1 MKKLGLDLGTN
12 SIGWGIIDTNN
23 TEKPIQ
29 KCGVYIFPEGINK
42 DSYGNDSSKAAER
55 TGYRS
60 ARRLKFR
67 RKLRKYETLK
77 VLIEYEMC
85 PLTIEELEK
94 WRKEKIYPSSQ
105 EFINWY
111 RTDELNNWEPY
122 FLRKKCVEEKA
133 EKYEIGRALYHIAQ
147 RRGFLSNRKESTK
160 GNEDRAVQGGISEIT
175 DQKGDKTLGQ
185 YFYELKQ
192 SGEKVRARYT
202 SRKKHYEEE
211 FNKICTVQNISEE
224 LKEKLYN
231 AIFFQRKL
239 KSQKFLVGKCT
250 FERNK
255 PRCPISHFE
264 FEEFRMLQFINSI
277 KVKRNE
283 DETDDKDFAELLEF
297 EREILIK
304 DLFLKK
310 TKPFTF
316 KDIKS
321 KLCGKKHEDWEFN
334 YIDETNIAG
343 CPVST
348 SLKEIFGENWKDVK
362 IGNYDIFDIWHVLFD
377 FDDGDKLKE
386 FALLKLHLSEDD
398 AKKFCKIKLEQ
409 GYSNLSLKA
418 IRKILPFL
426 REGLLYSYA
435 AFLANV
441 PKMIGE
447 EVFAENKN
455 IIIDTVKNI
464 SSSIDRI
471 NLPLR
476 LANDCLDKI
485 AKDKNFDFR
494 TEDWN
499 KEFIDI
505 CIKESYGQKKW
516 GKDFSQSEQEKIKS
530 EIENNINEALKTIPT
545 GTHLSIN
552 NFKYLM
558 KHIDELIEEY
568 LRENFEIK
576 KNITLYH
583 PSYTDSKYDIKPAE
597 IINGKKY
604 LNTPKTSSIK
614 NPVVMRALHQLRKLI
629 NYLLKT
635 GEIDENT
642 HIHIEL
648 AKEVNDKNWRKAI
661 ADFQKENETKNK
673 EYKEKIEE
681 MAKEAGFSIVVTEN
695 DIKKYRLWEEQ
706 KEECPYTGKKISFT
720 ALFGNNPQFDFEHT
734 IPRSLSYDDSLE
746 NLTLCDVDFNRNVKK
761 QQNPSQLS
769 NYEEIAQRF
778 ERYYEDKIDDC
789 LARIEKSRT
798 HGRYI
803 DPSIKD
809 AMIVKRHKAELELR
823 YYIGKLKRFN
833 SKDIT
838 KGFKHSQ
845 LNDTRTITKFAKD
858 YLKTVFDYVMPIN
871 GTITDTFKHQWGLLE
886 KDEKKDRS
894 TNLHHAI
901 DALVVASVDKWK
913 YDLLCKC
920 IHESSDGRTINLPKP
935 WENFRD
941 DVLSATELIIPK
953 IISSDNA
960 LKQTKKIIR
969 DRYGKP
975 KLNKNGQIQYVQG
988 DTARGSLHKDT
999 FYGCIMTPPEKDK
1012 PSEKIYVQTIS
1023 CSALD
1028 KSKAEKIIDKG
1039 IKRAFFDNLDKK
1051 IQTLPDIQRDGIKL
1065 PYQIN
1070 NRDVYAKKIR
1080 IAAHTNNPISLKF
1093 HRDISD
1099 KDYKQN
1105 YYVTNEE
1112 NYILAVYRGVN
1123 SKGKQESSFKVL
1135 NLLDATKSKQNKEI
1149 LYPKYDESKGI
1160 KLNLY
1165 KTFKIGQIVIL
1176 KETEDEDV
1184 FELPLEKLRN
1194 RIYSVIGLSS
1204 SGNRFFIKLT
1214 HSIISESW
1222 SYMSH
1227 NNFDEIQKFRQ
1238 FEPQKIFCLTENTD
1252 FKISPTGEII
1262 KL

>member
-29 KCGVYIFPEGINK
+29 NCGVYIFPEGVKIEK
-42 DSYGNDSSKAAER
+42 GVESSKASER

-77 VLIEYEMC
+77 VLIEYSMC
-85 PLTIEELEK
+85 PLTVEELEK
-94 WRKEKIYPSSQ
+94 WRKEKIYPTSQ
-105 EFINWY
+105 EYINWY

-122 FLRKKCVEEKA
+122 FLRKKCVEEIA

-160 GNEDRAVQGGISEIT
+160 GNENGAVKEGINEIT
-175 DQKGDKTLGQ
+175 DQKGDKSLGQ

-202 SRKKHYEEE
+202 SRKEHYEEE

-277 KVKRNE
+277 RVKRNE
-283 DETDDKDFAELLEF
+283 DETDDQKFTELLDF
-297 EREILIK
+297 EREELK
-304 DLFLKK
+304 ELFFRKSK
-310 TKPFTF
+310 STFTF
-316 KDIKS
+316 KEIKS

-362 IGNYDIFDIWHVLFD
+362 IGNYYINDIWHVLYD
-377 FDDGDKLKE
+377 FDDDDKLKE
-386 FALLKLHLSEDD
+386 FAEEKLHLSEHDV
-398 AKKFCKIKLEQ
+398 KKFCKIILQQ

-418 IRKILPFL
+418 IRKMLPFL

-447 EVFAENKN
+447 KVFAENKN
-455 IIIDTVKNI
+455 TIIDTVKNI

-494 TEDWN
+494 AEDWD
-499 KEFIDI
+499 KDFIDI

-516 GKDFSQSEQEKIKS
+516 GKDFSQPEQEKIKS
-530 EIENNINEALKTIPT
+530 EIENNVNEALKTIPT

-552 NFKYLM
+552 NFKYPM

-648 AKEVNDKNWRKAI
+648 AKDVNDKNWRKAI
-661 ADFQKENETKNK
+661 ADFQKDNEAKNK
-673 EYKEKIEE
+673 EYRERIEDE
-681 MAKEAGFSIVVTEN
+681 AKANGISLIVTDEL
-695 DIKKYRLWEEQ
+695 IKKYRLWVEQ
-706 KEECPYTGKKISFT
+706 DKQCPYTGKKINFT

-761 QQNPSQLS
+761 QQIPHQLA
-769 NYEEIAQRF
+769 NYKEIAQRF
-778 ERYYEDKIDDC
+778 EKYYEEKIDDC
-789 LARIEKSRT
+789 LTRIEKSRT

-833 SKDIT
+833 SEDVT

-886 KDEKKDRS
+886 KDEKKDRR
-894 TNLHHAI
+894 TNLHHAV

-920 IHESSDGRTINLPKP
+920 IHESSDGRTLNLPKP

-953 IISSDNA
+953 IVSSDNA
-960 LKQTKKIIR
+960 LKQTKKIVR

-975 KLNKNGQIQYVQG
+975 KLNKDGQIQYVQG
-988 DTARGSLHKDT
+988 DSARGSLHKDT

-1080 IAAHTNNPISLKF
+1080 IEAHISNPIELKKQ
-1093 HRDISD
+1093 
-1099 KDYKQN
+1099 KDVSKKEYKQS
-1105 YYVTNEE
+1105 YYVQNEE
-1112 NYILAVYRGVN
+1112 NYFIALYRYTTE
-1123 SKGKQESSFKVL
+1123 KGKIISDYIVSNLLNSVKNKQTGDVLYPLKIEKNGFVLSLYKVL
-1135 NLLDATKSKQNKEI
+1135 
-1149 LYPKYDESKGI
+1149 
-1160 KLNLY
+1160 
-1165 KTFKIGQIVIL
+1165 KIGQIVIFQ
-1176 KETEDEDV
+1176 EDENEDV
-1184 FELPLEKLRN
+1184 LSFPKDKLFS
-1194 RIYSVIGLSS
+1194 RIYRVAGIASKPDGRVNFVHAII
-1204 SGNRFFIKLT
+1204 SGAFIK
-1214 HSIISESW
+1214 SKE
-1222 SYMSH
+1222 
-1227 NNFDEIQKFRQ
+1227 Q
-1238 FEPQKIFCLTENTD
+1238 FPNGIEKYKRVSNSNLFILVEGKD

>member
-29 KCGVYIFPEGINK
+29 NCGVYIFPEGVKIDK
-42 DSYGNDSSKAAER
+42 GVESSKASER

-77 VLIEYEMC
+77 VLIEYSMC
-85 PLTIEELEK
+85 PLTVEELEK
-94 WRKEKIYPSSQ
+94 WRKEKIYPTSQ
-105 EFINWY
+105 EYINWY

-122 FLRKKCVEEKA
+122 FLRKKCVEEIA

-160 GNEDRAVQGGISEIT
+160 GNENGAVKEGINEIT

-202 SRKKHYEEE
+202 SRKEHYEEE

-277 KVKRNE
+277 RVKRNE
-283 DETDDKDFAELLEF
+283 DETDDQKFTELLDF
-297 EREILIK
+297 EREELK
-304 DLFLKK
+304 ELFFRKSK
-310 TKPFTF
+310 STFTF
-316 KDIKS
+316 KEIKS

-343 CPVST
+343 CLVST

-362 IGNYDIFDIWHVLFD
+362 IGNYDIFDIWHVLYD
-377 FDDGDKLKE
+377 FDDDDKLKE
-386 FALLKLHLSEDD
+386 FAEEKLHLSEDD
-398 AKKFCKIKLEQ
+398 VKKFCKIALQQ

-447 EVFAENKN
+447 EIYAENKN
-455 IIIDTVKNI
+455 TIIDTVKNI

-494 TEDWN
+494 AEDWD
-499 KEFIDI
+499 KDFIDI

-530 EIENNINEALKTIPT
+530 EIENNVNEALKTIPT

-552 NFKYLM
+552 NFKYPM

-648 AKEVNDKNWRKAI
+648 AKDVNDKNWRKAI
-661 ADFQKENETKNK
+661 ADFQKDNEAKNK
-673 EYKEKIEE
+673 EYRERIEDE
-681 MAKEAGFSIVVTEN
+681 AKANGISLIVTDEL
-695 DIKKYRLWEEQ
+695 IKKYRLWVEQ
-706 KEECPYTGKKISFT
+706 DKQCPYTDKKINFP

-746 NLTLCDVDFNRNVKK
+746 NLTLCDVDFNRNTKK
-761 QQNPSQLS
+761 QQIPSQLA
-769 NYEEIAQRF
+769 NYKEIARRF
-778 ERYYEDKIDDC
+778 EKYYEDDINDC
-789 LARIEKSRT
+789 LERIEKSRT

-803 DPSIKD
+803 DPAIKD

-833 SKDIT
+833 SEDVT

-871 GTITDTFKHQWGLLE
+871 GTITDTFKHQWELLE

-894 TNLHHAI
+894 TNLHHAV

-920 IHESSDGRTINLPKP
+920 IHESSDGKTLILPKP
-935 WENFRD
+935 WENFKD

-953 IISSDNA
+953 IVSSDNA
-960 LKQTKKIIR
+960 LKQTKKIVR

-975 KLNKNGQIQYVQG
+975 KLNKDGQIQYVQG
-988 DTARGSLHKDT
+988 DSARGSLHKDT
-999 FYGCIMTPPEKDK
+999 FYGCIMIPPEKDK

-1080 IAAHTNNPISLKF
+1080 IEAHISNPIELKKQ
-1093 HRDISD
+1093 
-1099 KDYKQN
+1099 KDVSKKEYKQS
-1105 YYVTNEE
+1105 YYVQNEE
-1112 NYILAVYRGVN
+1112 NYFIALYRYTTE
-1123 SKGKQESSFKVL
+1123 KGKIISDYIVSNLLNSVKNKQTGDVLYPLKIEKNGFVLSLYKVL
-1135 NLLDATKSKQNKEI
+1135 
-1149 LYPKYDESKGI
+1149 
-1160 KLNLY
+1160 
-1165 KTFKIGQIVIL
+1165 KIGQIVIFQ
-1176 KETEDEDV
+1176 EDENEDV
-1184 FELPLEKLRN
+1184 LSFPKDKLFS
-1194 RIYSVIGLSS
+1194 RIYRVAGIASKPDGRVNFVHAII
-1204 SGNRFFIKLT
+1204 SGAFIK
-1214 HSIISESW
+1214 SKE
-1222 SYMSH
+1222 
-1227 NNFDEIQKFRQ
+1227 Q
-1238 FEPQKIFCLTENTD
+1238 FSNGIEKYKRVSNSNLFILVEGKD

>member
-23 TEKPIQ
+23 TEKSIQ
-29 KCGVYIFPEGINK
+29 NCGVYIFPEGVKIEK
-42 DSYGNDSSKAAER
+42 GVESSKAAER
-55 TGYRS
+55 TAYRS

-77 VLIEYEMC
+77 VLIEYDMC
-85 PLTIEELEK
+85 PLTIEELKK
-94 WRKEKIYPSSQ
+94 WRIEKIYPTSQ

-111 RTDELNNWEPY
+111 RTDENNNWEPY

-133 EKYEIGRALYHIAQ
+133 EKFEIGRALYHIAQ

-160 GNEDRAVQGGISEIT
+160 GNENGAVKEGINEIT
-175 DQKGDKTLGQ
+175 DKKGDKTLGQ

-202 SRKKHYEEE
+202 SRKEHYEEE

-224 LKEKLYN
+224 LKERLYN

-239 KSQKFLVGKCT
+239 KSQKFLVGKCI

-277 KVKRNE
+277 RVKRNE
-283 DETDDKDFAELLEF
+283 DETDDQKFTELLDF
-297 EREILIK
+297 EREELK
-304 DLFLKK
+304 ELFFRKSK
-310 TKPFTF
+310 STFTF

-348 SLKEIFGENWKDVK
+348 SLKEIFGEKWKAVK
-362 IGNYDIFDIWHVLFD
+362 IGNYDINDIWHVLYD
-377 FDDGDKLKE
+377 FDDDDKLKE
-386 FALLKLHLSEDD
+386 FAKDKLNLSEDD
-398 AKKFCKIKLEQ
+398 VKKFCKITLQQ

-455 IIIDTVKNI
+455 TIIDTVKNI
-464 SSSIDRI
+464 SPSIDRI

-499 KEFIDI
+499 KDFIDI

-516 GKDFSQSEQEKIKS
+516 EKDFSLEERGFIKS
-530 EIENNINEALKTIPT
+530 EIENKVNESLKTIPT
-545 GTHLSIN
+545 GNHLSIN
-552 NFKYLM
+552 NFKYPM

-576 KNITLYH
+576 KNISLYH

-661 ADFQKENETKNK
+661 ADFQKDNEANNK
-673 EYKEKIEE
+673 KYKEIIEE

-695 DIKKYRLWEEQ
+695 DIKKYRLWKEQ
-706 KEECPYTGKKISFT
+706 KEECPYTGKKINFT
-720 ALFGNNPQFDFEHT
+720 ALFGSTPQFDFEHT

-746 NLTLCDVDFNRNVKK
+746 NLTLCDVDFNRNIKK
-761 QQNPSQLS
+761 QQIPSQLS
-769 NYEEIAQRF
+769 NYNEISQRF
-778 ERYYEDKIDDC
+778 ERYYVDKINDC
-789 LARIEKSRT
+789 LTRIEKTRT
-798 HGRYI
+798 HGNYI

-823 YYIGKLKRFN
+823 YYKEKLKRFN

-871 GTITDTFKHQWGLLE
+871 GTITDIFKHQWGLLE

-894 TNLHHAI
+894 TNLHHAV
-901 DALVVASVDKWK
+901 DALVIASVDKWK

-920 IHESSDGRTINLPKP
+920 IHESSDGKTIYLPKP
-935 WENFRD
+935 WENFRE
-941 DVLSATELIIPK
+941 DVISVTELIIPK
-953 IISSDNA
+953 IVSSDNA
-960 LKQTKKIIR
+960 LKQTKKVIK

-975 KLNKNGQIQYVQG
+975 KLNNNGQKKYLQG
-988 DTARGSLHKDT
+988 ATARGSLHKDT

-1023 CSALD
+1023 CATLD
-1028 KSKAEKIIDKG
+1028 KTKAEKIIDKG

-1051 IQTLPDIQRDGIKL
+1051 IQTLPEIQSKGIKL
-1065 PYQIN
+1065 PYKIN
-1070 NRDVYAKKIR
+1070 NKDVYAKKIR
-1080 IAAHTNNPISLKF
+1080 ITARISNPIELKT
-1093 HRDISD
+1093 HKDISS
-1099 KDYKQN
+1099 KDYKQK
-1105 YYVTNEE
+1105 YYVDNDE
-1112 NYILAVYRGVN
+1112 NYLVALYRGKDNKNKILTEKIV
-1123 SKGKQESSFKVL
+1123 V
-1135 NLLDATKSKQNKEI
+1135 NLLSVVKNQKENKKMFDSEI
-1149 LYPKYDESKGI
+1149 KKKDTILI
-1160 KLNLY
+1160 LHRVL
-1165 KTFKIGQIVIL
+1165 KIGTIVIF
-1176 KETEDEDV
+1176 KQDEDEDV
-1184 FELPLEKLRN
+1184 FSLSKAELFS
-1194 RIYSVIGLSS
+1194 RIYKVFGIE
-1204 SGNRFFIKLT
+1204 GNGTVKFS
-1214 HSIISESW
+1214 HVIISEAR
-1222 SYMSH
+1222 
-1227 NNFDEIQKFRQ
+1227 NNDNKNDVFRNSI
-1238 FEPQKIFCLTENTD
+1238 PKYKRISVTNVPILVENTD

>member
-29 KCGVYIFPEGINK
+29 NCGVYIFPEGVKIEK
-42 DSYGNDSSKAAER
+42 GVESSKASER

-77 VLIEYEMC
+77 VLIEYSMC
-85 PLTIEELEK
+85 PLTVEELEK
-94 WRKEKIYPSSQ
+94 WRKEKIYPTSQ

-122 FLRKKCVEEKA
+122 FLRKKCVEEIA

-160 GNEDRAVQGGISEIT
+160 GNENGAVKEGINEIT

-192 SGEKVRARYT
+192 SGEKVRAKYT
-202 SRKKHYEEE
+202 SRKEHYEEE

-277 KVKRNE
+277 RVKRNE
-283 DETDDKDFAELLEF
+283 DETDDQKFTELLDF
-297 EREILIK
+297 EREEVK
-304 DLFLKK
+304 ELFFRKS
-310 TKPFTF
+310 KPTFTF

-362 IGNYDIFDIWHVLFD
+362 IGNYDINDIWHVLYD
-377 FDDGDKLKE
+377 FDDDDKLKE
-386 FALLKLHLSEDD
+386 FAKEKLHLSEDD
-398 AKKFCKIKLEQ
+398 AKKFCKITLQQ

-455 IIIDTVKNI
+455 TIIVTVKNI
-464 SSSIDRI
+464 SASIDRR

-499 KEFIDI
+499 KEFIDT

-516 GKDFSQSEQEKIKS
+516 EKDFSQSEQEKIKS
-530 EIENNINEALKTIPT
+530 EIENNVNEALKTIPT

-552 NFKYLM
+552 NFKYPM

-661 ADFQKENETKNK
+661 ADFQKDNEAKNK
-673 EYKEKIEE
+673 EYRERIEDE
-681 MAKEAGFSIVVTEN
+681 AKANGISLIVTDEL
-695 DIKKYRLWEEQ
+695 IKKYRLWVEQ
-706 KEECPYTGKKISFT
+706 DKQCPYTGKKINFT
-720 ALFGNNPQFDFEHT
+720 PLFGNNPQFDFEHT

-761 QQNPSQLS
+761 QQIPHQLA
-769 NYEEIAQRF
+769 NYKEIAQRF
-778 ERYYEDKIDDC
+778 ERYYEEKIDDC
-789 LARIEKSRT
+789 LTRIEKSRT

-833 SKDIT
+833 SEDVT

-894 TNLHHAI
+894 INLHHAV

-953 IISSDNA
+953 IVSSDNA

-975 KLNKNGQIQYVQG
+975 KLNKDGQIQYVKG
-988 DTARGSLHKDT
+988 DSARGSLHKDT

-1080 IAAHTNNPISLKF
+1080 IEAHISNPIELKKQ
-1093 HRDISD
+1093 
-1099 KDYKQN
+1099 KDVSKKEYKQS
-1105 YYVTNEE
+1105 YYVQNEE
-1112 NYILAVYRGVN
+1112 NYFIALYRYTTE
-1123 SKGKQESSFKVL
+1123 KGKIISDYIVSNLLNSVKNKQTGDVLYPLKIEKNGFVLSLYKVL
-1135 NLLDATKSKQNKEI
+1135 
-1149 LYPKYDESKGI
+1149 
-1160 KLNLY
+1160 
-1165 KTFKIGQIVIL
+1165 KIGQIVIFQ
-1176 KETEDEDV
+1176 EDENEDV
-1184 FELPLEKLRN
+1184 LSFPKDKLFS
-1194 RIYSVIGLSS
+1194 RIYRVAGIASKPDGRVNFVHAIIPGA
-1204 SGNRFFIKLT
+1204 FIK
-1214 HSIISESW
+1214 SKE
-1222 SYMSH
+1222 
-1227 NNFDEIQKFRQ
+1227 Q
-1238 FEPQKIFCLTENTD
+1238 FPNGIEKYKRVSNSNLFILVEGKD
-1252 FKISPTGEII
+1252 FIISPTGEII

>member
-29 KCGVYIFPEGINK
+29 NCGVYIFPEGVKIEK
-42 DSYGNDSSKAAER
+42 GVESSKASER

-77 VLIEYEMC
+77 VLIEYNMC
-85 PLTIEELEK
+85 PLTVEELEK
-94 WRKEKIYPSSQ
+94 WRKEKIYPTSQ

-122 FLRKKCVEEKA
+122 FLRKKCVEEIA

-160 GNEDRAVQGGISEIT
+160 GNEDGAVQGGISEIT
-175 DQKGDKTLGQ
+175 NQKGDKTLGQ

-202 SRKKHYEEE
+202 SRKEHYEEE

-224 LKEKLYN
+224 LKAKLYN

-255 PRCPISHFE
+255 SRCPISHFE

-277 KVKRNE
+277 RVKRNE

-321 KLCGKKHEDWEFN
+321 KLCSKKHEDWEFN

-362 IGNYDIFDIWHVLFD
+362 IGNYDINDIWHVLYD
-377 FDDGDKLKE
+377 FDDDDKLKE
-386 FALLKLHLSEDD
+386 FAEEKLHLSEDD
-398 AKKFCKIKLEQ
+398 VKKFCKITLQQ

-455 IIIDTVKNI
+455 TIIDSVKNI
-464 SSSIDRI
+464 SSSIGII

-499 KEFIDI
+499 KEFIDT

-516 GKDFSQSEQEKIKS
+516 EKDFSQPEQEKIKS
-530 EIENNINEALKTIPT
+530 EIENNVNEALKTIPT

-552 NFKYLM
+552 NFKYPM

-583 PSYTDSKYDIKPAE
+583 PSYTDSKYDIKPAK

-604 LNTPKTSSIK
+604 LDTPKTSSIK

-661 ADFQKENETKNK
+661 ADFQKDNEAKNK
-673 EYKEKIEE
+673 EYRERIEYE
-681 MAKEAGFSIVVTEN
+681 AKANGISLIVTDEL
-695 DIKKYRLWEEQ
+695 IKKYRLWVEQ
-706 KEECPYTGKKISFT
+706 DKQCPYTGKKINFT

-761 QQNPSQLS
+761 QQIPHQLA
-769 NYEEIAQRF
+769 NYKEIAQRF
-778 ERYYEDKIDDC
+778 ERYYEEKIDDC
-789 LARIEKSRT
+789 LTRIEKSRT

-833 SKDIT
+833 SEDVT
-838 KGFKHSQ
+838 KRFKHSQ

-894 TNLHHAI
+894 TNLHHVV

-935 WENFRD
+935 WENFRN

-953 IISSDNA
+953 IVSSDNA

-975 KLNKNGQIQYVQG
+975 KLNKDGQIQYVQG

-1070 NRDVYAKKIR
+1070 NRDVYAKKVR
-1080 IAAHTNNPISLKF
+1080 IAAHISNPIELKKQ
-1093 HRDISD
+1093 
-1099 KDYKQN
+1099 KDVSKKEYKQS
-1105 YYVTNEE
+1105 YYVQNEE
-1112 NYILAVYRGVN
+1112 NYFIALYRYTTE
-1123 SKGKQESSFKVL
+1123 KGKIISDYIVSNLLNSVKNKQTGDVLYPLKIEKNGFVLSLYKVL
-1135 NLLDATKSKQNKEI
+1135 
-1149 LYPKYDESKGI
+1149 
-1160 KLNLY
+1160 
-1165 KTFKIGQIVIL
+1165 KIGQIVIFQ
-1176 KETEDEDV
+1176 EYENEDV
-1184 FELPLEKLRN
+1184 LSFPKDKLFS
-1194 RIYSVIGLSS
+1194 RIYRVAGIASKPDGRVNFVHVIIPGA
-1204 SGNRFFIKLT
+1204 FIK
-1214 HSIISESW
+1214 SKE
-1222 SYMSH
+1222 
-1227 NNFDEIQKFRQ
+1227 Q
-1238 FEPQKIFCLTENTD
+1238 FPNGIEKYKRVSNSNLFILVEGKD

>member
-29 KCGVYIFPEGINK
+29 NCGVYIFPEGVKIEK
-42 DSYGNDSSKAAER
+42 GVESSKASER

-60 ARRLKFR
+60 ARKLKFR

-77 VLIEYEMC
+77 VLIEYNMC
-85 PLTIEELEK
+85 PLTVEELEK
-94 WRKEKIYPSSQ
+94 WRKEKIYPTSQ

-122 FLRKKCVEEKA
+122 FLRKKCVEEIA

-147 RRGFLSNRKESTK
+147 RRGFLTNRKESTK
-160 GNEDRAVQGGISEIT
+160 GNENGAVQGGISEIT
-175 DQKGDKTLGQ
+175 NQKGDKTLGQ

-202 SRKKHYEEE
+202 SRKEHYEEE

-277 KVKRNE
+277 KVRRNE

-321 KLCGKKHEDWEFN
+321 KLCGKKHEDWKFN

-362 IGNYDIFDIWHVLFD
+362 FGNYDINDIWHVLYD
-377 FDDGDKLKE
+377 FDDDDKLKE
-386 FALLKLHLSEDD
+386 FAKEKLHLSEDD
-398 AKKFCKIKLEQ
+398 VKKFCKITLQQ

-447 EVFAENKN
+447 EVFAENKKT
-455 IIIDTVKNI
+455 IIDNVKNI
-464 SSSIDRI
+464 SSSIGII

-505 CIKESYGQKKW
+505 CIKEFYGQKKW
-516 GKDFSQSEQEKIKS
+516 KKDFSQSEQEKIKS
-530 EIENNINEALKTIPT
+530 EIENNVNEALKTIPT

-552 NFKYLM
+552 NFKYPM

-583 PSYTDSKYDIKPAE
+583 PSYTDSKYDIKPAK

-604 LNTPKTSSIK
+604 LDTPKTSSIK

-635 GEIDENT
+635 GEIDEDT

-661 ADFQKENETKNK
+661 ADFQKDNEAKNK
-673 EYKEKIEE
+673 EYRERIEDE
-681 MAKEAGFSIVVTEN
+681 AKANGISLIVTDEL
-695 DIKKYRLWEEQ
+695 IKKYRLWVEQ
-706 KEECPYTGKKISFT
+706 DKQCPYTEKEINFP

-761 QQNPSQLS
+761 QQIPHQLA
-769 NYEEIAQRF
+769 NYKEIAQRF
-778 ERYYEDKIDDC
+778 ERYYGEEIDKC
-789 LARIEKSRT
+789 LKTIEKNRT
-798 HGRYI
+798 KGHYL
-803 DPSIKD
+803 DQKKKD
-809 AMIVKRHKAELELR
+809 ERIVERHKAELKLK
-823 YYIGKLKRFN
+823 YYKGKLKRFN
-833 SKDIT
+833 SEDVT

-871 GTITDTFKHQWGLLE
+871 GTITDTFKHQWELLE

-894 TNLHHAI
+894 TNLHHAV
-901 DALVVASVDKWK
+901 DALVIASVDKWK

-920 IHESSDGRTINLPKP
+920 IHESSDGKTLNLPKP
-935 WENFRD
+935 WENFKD

-953 IISSDNA
+953 IVSSDNA
-960 LKQTKKIIR
+960 LKQTKKKIR

-975 KLNKNGQIQYVQG
+975 KLNKDGQIQYVQG
-988 DTARGSLHKDT
+988 DSARGSLHKDT

-1080 IAAHTNNPISLKF
+1080 IEAHISNPIELKKQ
-1093 HRDISD
+1093 
-1099 KDYKQN
+1099 KDVSKKEYKQS
-1105 YYVTNEE
+1105 YYVQNEE
-1112 NYILAVYRGVN
+1112 NYFIALYRYTTE
-1123 SKGKQESSFKVL
+1123 KGKIISDYIVSNLLNSVKNKQTGDVLYPLKIEKNGFVLSLYKVL
-1135 NLLDATKSKQNKEI
+1135 
-1149 LYPKYDESKGI
+1149 
-1160 KLNLY
+1160 
-1165 KTFKIGQIVIL
+1165 KIGQIVIFQ
-1176 KETEDEDV
+1176 EDENEDV
-1184 FELPLEKLRN
+1184 LSFPKDKLFS
-1194 RIYSVIGLSS
+1194 RIYRVAGIASKPDGRVNFVHAIIPGA
-1204 SGNRFFIKLT
+1204 FIK
-1214 HSIISESW
+1214 SKE
-1222 SYMSH
+1222 
-1227 NNFDEIQKFRQ
+1227 Q
-1238 FEPQKIFCLTENTD
+1238 FPNGIEKYKRVSNSNLFILVEGKD

>member
-29 KCGVYIFPEGINK
+29 NCGVYIFPEGVNK

-94 WRKEKIYPSSQ
+94 WRKEKIYPTSQ

-122 FLRKKCVEEKA
+122 FLRKKCVEEIA

-160 GNEDRAVQGGISEIT
+160 GNEDGTVKTEISEIT
-175 DQKGDKTLGQ
+175 NQKGDKTLGQ

-202 SRKKHYEEE
+202 SRKEHYEEE

-277 KVKRNE
+277 RVKRNE
-283 DETDDKDFAELLEF
+283 DETDDQKFTELLDF
-297 EREILIK
+297 EREELK
-304 DLFLKK
+304 ELFFRKS
-310 TKPFTF
+310 KPTFTF

-362 IGNYDIFDIWHVLFD
+362 IGNYDINDIWHVLYD
-377 FDDGDKLKE
+377 FDDDDKLKE

-398 AKKFCKIKLEQ
+398 AKKFCKITLQQ

-455 IIIDTVKNI
+455 TIIDNVKNI

-471 NLPLR
+471 NLPLK

-499 KEFIDI
+499 KEFIDT

-516 GKDFSQSEQEKIKS
+516 EKDFSQIEQEKIKS
-530 EIENNINEALKTIPT
+530 EIEYNVNEALKTIPT

-552 NFKYLM
+552 NFKYPM
-558 KHIDELIEEY
+558 KHIDELIKEY

-576 KNITLYH
+576 NNVTLYH

-661 ADFQKENETKNK
+661 ADFQKDNEAKNK
-673 EYKEKIEE
+673 EYRERIEDE
-681 MAKEAGFSIVVTEN
+681 AKASGISLIVTDEL
-695 DIKKYRLWEEQ
+695 IKKYRLWVEQ
-706 KEECPYTGKKISFT
+706 DKQCPYTGKKINFT

-761 QQNPSQLS
+761 QQIPHQLA
-769 NYEEIAQRF
+769 NYKEIAQRF
-778 ERYYEDKIDDC
+778 ERYYEEKIDDC
-789 LARIEKSRT
+789 LTRIEKSRT

-833 SKDIT
+833 SEDVT

-894 TNLHHAI
+894 TNLHHAV

-953 IISSDNA
+953 IVSSDNA

-975 KLNKNGQIQYVQG
+975 KLNKDGQIQYVQG
-988 DTARGSLHKDT
+988 DSARGSLHKDT

-1023 CSALD
+1023 CSVLD

-1051 IQTLPDIQRDGIKL
+1051 IQTIPEIQRDGIKL

-1070 NRDVYAKKIR
+1070 NRDVYAKKVR
-1080 IAAHTNNPISLKF
+1080 IAVRISNPIELKA
-1093 HRDISD
+1093 HKDISS
-1099 KDYKQN
+1099 KKYKQK
-1105 YYVTNEE
+1105 YYVDNDE
-1112 NYILAVYRGVN
+1112 NYLIALYRGKNDKNKILTEKLVVN
-1123 SKGKQESSFKVL
+1123 LLSTVKNQKENKKLYASEIKKKDTILTLHKVL
-1135 NLLDATKSKQNKEI
+1135 KIGTIVIFKQNEA
-1149 LYPKYDESKGI
+1149 
-1160 KLNLY
+1160 
-1165 KTFKIGQIVIL
+1165 
-1176 KETEDEDV
+1176 EDV
-1184 FELPLEKLRN
+1184 F
-1194 RIYSVIGLSS
+1194 SLSKEEFFS
-1204 SGNRFFIKLT
+1204 RVYKVFGIEGSGTIKFS
-1214 HSIISESW
+1214 HVVISEAR
-1222 SYMSH
+1222 
-1227 NNFDEIQKFRQ
+1227 NDKNKNDVFRNSI
-1238 FEPQKIFCLTENTD
+1238 PKYKRISVTNVPILVENTD
-1252 FKISPTGEII
+1252 FKISPMGEII

>member
-29 KCGVYIFPEGINK
+29 NCGVYIFPEGIK
-42 DSYGNDSSKAAER
+42 IEKGVESSKAAER

-77 VLIEYEMC
+77 VLIEYNMC
-85 PLTIEELEK
+85 PLTVEELEK
-94 WRKEKIYPSSQ
+94 WRKEKIYPTSQ

-122 FLRKKCVEEKA
+122 FLRKKCVEEIAK
-133 EKYEIGRALYHIAQ
+133 KYEIGRALYHIAQ

-160 GNEDRAVQGGISEIT
+160 GNENGAVKEGINEIT

-202 SRKKHYEEE
+202 SRKEHYEEE

-283 DETDDKDFAELLEF
+283 DETDNQKFTELLDF
-297 EREILIK
+297 EREELK
-304 DLFLKK
+304 ELFFRKS
-310 TKPFTF
+310 KPTFTF

-348 SLKEIFGENWKDVK
+348 SLKEIFGENWKNVK
-362 IGNYDIFDIWHVLFD
+362 IGNYDINDIWHVLYD
-377 FDDGDKLKE
+377 FDDDDKLKE

-398 AKKFCKIKLEQ
+398 AKKFCKITLQQ

-426 REGLLYSYA
+426 RDGLLYTHA

-447 EVFAENKN
+447 EVFAKNKKT
-455 IIIDTVKNI
+455 IIDNVKKI
-464 SSSIDRI
+464 IESIDRT

-499 KEFIDI
+499 KNFIDT
-505 CIKESYGQKKW
+505 CIKESFGENKW
-516 GKDFSQSEQEKIKS
+516 GKDFSQIEQEKIKA
-530 EIENNINEALKTIPT
+530 EIENNVNETLKTMPT

-552 NFKYLM
+552 NFKYPM

-576 KNITLYH
+576 KNIDLYH

-629 NYLLKT
+629 NYLLNT

-661 ADFQKENETKNK
+661 ADFQKDNEAKNK
-673 EYKEKIEE
+673 EYRERIEDE
-681 MAKEAGFSIVVTEN
+681 AKASGISLIVTDEL
-695 DIKKYRLWEEQ
+695 IKKYRLWVEQ
-706 KEECPYTGKKISFT
+706 DKQCPYTGKKINFT

-761 QQNPSQLS
+761 QQIPHQLA
-769 NYEEIAQRF
+769 NYKEIAQRF
-778 ERYYEDKIDDC
+778 ERYYEEKIDDC
-789 LARIEKSRT
+789 LTRIEKSRT

-833 SKDIT
+833 SEDVT
-838 KGFKHSQ
+838 KRFKHSQ

-894 TNLHHAI
+894 TNLHHAV

-920 IHESSDGRTINLPKP
+920 IHESSDGRIINLPKP

-953 IISSDNA
+953 IVSSDNA

-1012 PSEKIYVQTIS
+1012 PSEKIYVQTIP

-1028 KSKAEKIIDKG
+1028 KAKAEKIIDKG
-1039 IKRAFFDNLDKK
+1039 IKRAFFDNLNKK

-1080 IAAHTNNPISLKF
+1080 IESHISNPIELKKQ
-1093 HRDISD
+1093 
-1099 KDYKQN
+1099 KDVSKKEYKQS
-1105 YYVTNEE
+1105 YYVQNEE
-1112 NYILAVYRGVN
+1112 NYFIALYRYTTE
-1123 SKGKQESSFKVL
+1123 KGKIISDYIVSNLLNSVKNKQTGDVLYPSKIEKNGFVLSLYKVL
-1135 NLLDATKSKQNKEI
+1135 
-1149 LYPKYDESKGI
+1149 
-1160 KLNLY
+1160 
-1165 KTFKIGQIVIL
+1165 KIGQIVIFQ
-1176 KETEDEDV
+1176 EDEKEDV
-1184 FELPLEKLRN
+1184 LSFQKEKLFS
-1194 RIYSVIGLSS
+1194 RIYRVAGIASKPDGRVNFVHAII
-1204 SGNRFFIKLT
+1204 SGAFIK
-1214 HSIISESW
+1214 SKE
-1222 SYMSH
+1222 
-1227 NNFDEIQKFRQ
+1227 Q
-1238 FEPQKIFCLTENTD
+1238 FSNGIEKYKRVSNSSLFFLVEGTD

>member
-29 KCGVYIFPEGINK
+29 NCGVYIFPEGVKIEK
-42 DSYGNDSSKAAER
+42 GVESSKASER

-94 WRKEKIYPSSQ
+94 WRKEKIYPTSQ

-122 FLRKKCVEEKA
+122 FLRKKCVEEIA

-160 GNEDRAVQGGISEIT
+160 GNENGAVKEGINEIT

-202 SRKKHYEEE
+202 SRKGHYEEE

-277 KVKRNE
+277 RVKRNE
-283 DETDDKDFAELLEF
+283 DETDDQKFTELLDF
-297 EREILIK
+297 EREELK
-304 DLFLKK
+304 ELFFRKSK
-310 TKPFTF
+310 STFTF
-316 KDIKS
+316 KEMKS

-362 IGNYDIFDIWHVLFD
+362 IGNYDINDIWHVLYD
-377 FDDGDKLKE
+377 FDDDDKLKE
-386 FALLKLHLSEDD
+386 FAEEKLHLSEDD
-398 AKKFCKIKLEQ
+398 VKKFCKITLQQ

-418 IRKILPFL
+418 IRQILPFL

-447 EVFAENKN
+447 EVYAENKN
-455 IIIDTVKNI
+455 TIINTVKNI

-494 TEDWN
+494 AEDWD
-499 KEFIDI
+499 KDFIDI

-516 GKDFSQSEQEKIKS
+516 GKDFSQPEQEKIKS
-530 EIENNINEALKTIPT
+530 EIENNVNEALKTIPT

-552 NFKYLM
+552 NFKYPM

-648 AKEVNDKNWRKAI
+648 AKDVNDKNWRKAI

-673 EYKEKIEE
+673 EYRERIEDE
-681 MAKEAGFSIVVTEN
+681 AKANGISLIVTDEL
-695 DIKKYRLWEEQ
+695 IKKYRLWVEQ
-706 KEECPYTGKKISFT
+706 DKQCPYTDKKINFP

-746 NLTLCDVDFNRNVKK
+746 NLTLCDVDFNRNTKK
-761 QQNPSQLS
+761 QQIPSQLA
-769 NYEEIAQRF
+769 NYKEIARRF
-778 ERYYEDKIDDC
+778 EKYYEDDINDC
-789 LARIEKSRT
+789 LERIEKSRT

-803 DPSIKD
+803 DPAIKD

-833 SKDIT
+833 SEDVT

-871 GTITDTFKHQWGLLE
+871 GTITDTFKHQWELLE

-894 TNLHHAI
+894 TNLHHAV

-920 IHESSDGRTINLPKP
+920 IHESSDGKTLILPKP
-935 WENFRD
+935 WENFKD

-953 IISSDNA
+953 IVSSDNA
-960 LKQTKKIIR
+960 LKQTKKIVR

-975 KLNKNGQIQYVQG
+975 KLNKDGQIQYVQG

-1039 IKRAFFDNLDKK
+1039 IKRAFLDNLDKK

-1080 IAAHTNNPISLKF
+1080 IEAHISNPIELKKQ
-1093 HRDISD
+1093 
-1099 KDYKQN
+1099 KDVSKKEYKQS
-1105 YYVTNEE
+1105 YYVQNEE
-1112 NYILAVYRGVN
+1112 NYFIALYRYTTE
-1123 SKGKQESSFKVL
+1123 KGKIISDYIVSNLLNSVKNKQTGDVLYPLKIEKNGFVLSLYKVL
-1135 NLLDATKSKQNKEI
+1135 
-1149 LYPKYDESKGI
+1149 
-1160 KLNLY
+1160 
-1165 KTFKIGQIVIL
+1165 KIGQIVIFQ
-1176 KETEDEDV
+1176 EDENEDV
-1184 FELPLEKLRN
+1184 LSFPKDKLFS
-1194 RIYSVIGLSS
+1194 RIYRVAGIASKPDGRVNFVHAII
-1204 SGNRFFIKLT
+1204 SGAFIK
-1214 HSIISESW
+1214 SKE
-1222 SYMSH
+1222 
-1227 NNFDEIQKFRQ
+1227 Q
-1238 FEPQKIFCLTENTD
+1238 FPNGIEKYKRVSNSNLFILVEGKD
-1252 FKISPTGEII
+1252 FTISPTGEII

>member
-29 KCGVYIFPEGINK
+29 KCGVYIFPEGVNK

-94 WRKEKIYPSSQ
+94 WRKEKIYPTSQ

-122 FLRKKCVEEKA
+122 FLRKKCVEDIA

-160 GNEDRAVQGGISEIT
+160 GNEDGTVQGGINEIT

-192 SGEKVRARYT
+192 NGEKVRARYT
-202 SRKKHYEEE
+202 SRKQHYEEE
-211 FNKICTVQNISEE
+211 FNKICAVQNISAD

-250 FERNK
+250 FEKNK

-283 DETDDKDFAELLEF
+283 DETDDQKFTELF
-297 EREILIK
+297 DYERNELK
-304 DLFLKK
+304 ELFFRKSK
-310 TKPFTF
+310 STFTF

-334 YIDETNIAG
+334 YIDEANIAG

-377 FDDGDKLKE
+377 FDDDDKLKE
-386 FALLKLHLSEDD
+386 FAKEKLHLSEDD
-398 AKKFCKIKLEQ
+398 AKKFCKITLQQ

-455 IIIDTVKNI
+455 TIINNVKNI

-485 AKDKNFDFR
+485 SKDENFDFR

-516 GKDFSQSEQEKIKS
+516 GKDFSQLEQEKIKS
-530 EIENNINEALKTIPT
+530 EIENNVNEALKTMPT

-552 NFKYLM
+552 NFKYPM

-576 KNITLYH
+576 KNIDLYH

-661 ADFQKENETKNK
+661 ADFQKDNETKNK

-681 MAKEAGFSIVVTEN
+681 MAKEAGFSIVVTEKE
-695 DIKKYRLWEEQ
+695 IKKYRLWKEQ
-706 KEECPYTGKKISFT
+706 KEKCPYTGKTIRFT
-720 ALFGNNPQFDFEHT
+720 ALFGDNPQFDFEHT

-761 QQNPSQLS
+761 QQIPHQLA
-769 NYEEIAQRF
+769 NYKEIAQRF
-778 ERYYEDKIDDC
+778 ERYYEEKIDDC
-789 LARIEKSRT
+789 LTRIEKSRT

-823 YYIGKLKRFN
+823 YYTGKLKRFN
-833 SKDIT
+833 SEDVT

-871 GTITDTFKHQWGLLE
+871 GTITNTFKHQWGLLE

-894 TNLHHAI
+894 TNLHHAV

-920 IHESSDGRTINLPKP
+920 IHESSDGRTINLQKP

-1023 CSALD
+1023 CDKLD

-1039 IKRAFFDNLDKK
+1039 IKRTFFDNLDKK
-1051 IQTLPDIQRDGIKL
+1051 IQTLTEIQRDGIKL

-1070 NRDVYAKKIR
+1070 NKDVYAKKIR
-1080 IAAHTNNPISLKF
+1080 IEAHISNPIELKKQ
-1093 HRDISD
+1093 
-1099 KDYKQN
+1099 KDVSKKEYKQS
-1105 YYVTNEE
+1105 YYVQNEE

-1123 SKGKQESSFKVL
+1123 SKGKQESSFRVL
-1135 NLLDATKSKQNKEI
+1135 NLLDATKSRQNKEI
-1149 LYPKYDESKGI
+1149 LYPKYDESKEI

-1165 KTFKIGQIVIL
+1165 RTFKVGQIIIL
-1176 KETEDEDV
+1176 KETEDENV

-1204 SGNRFFIKLT
+1204 SGKRFFIKLT
-1214 HSIISESW
+1214 HLTISEAW
-1222 SYMSH
+1222 IYMTDS
-1227 NNFDEIQKFRQ
+1227 NFDTIQKFRR
-1238 FEPQKIFCLTENTD
+1238 FEFQKICCLTENTD
-1252 FKISPTGEII
+1252 FKISPTGEIT

>member
-29 KCGVYIFPEGINK
+29 NCGVYIFPEGVKIEK
-42 DSYGNDSSKAAER
+42 GVESSKASER

-77 VLIEYEMC
+77 VLIEYNMC
-85 PLTIEELEK
+85 PLTVEELEK
-94 WRKEKIYPSSQ
+94 WRKEKIYPTSQ

-122 FLRKKCVEEKA
+122 FLRKKCVEEIA

-147 RRGFLSNRKESTK
+147 RRGFLTNRKESTK
-160 GNEDRAVQGGISEIT
+160 GNENGAVKEGINEIT
-175 DQKGDKTLGQ
+175 DKKGDKTLGQ

-202 SRKKHYEEE
+202 SRKEHYEEE

-277 KVKRNE
+277 RVKRNE
-283 DETDDKDFAELLEF
+283 DETDDQKFTELLDF
-297 EREILIK
+297 EREELK
-304 DLFLKK
+304 ELFFRKSK
-310 TKPFTF
+310 STFTF
-316 KDIKS
+316 KEIKS
-321 KLCGKKHEDWEFN
+321 KLCGKKHEDWKFN

-362 IGNYDIFDIWHVLFD
+362 IGNYDINDIWHVLYD
-377 FDDGDKLKE
+377 FDDDDKLKE
-386 FALLKLHLSEDD
+386 FAEDKLHLSEDD
-398 AKKFCKIKLEQ
+398 VKKFCKITLQQ

-447 EVFAENKN
+447 EVFAENKKT
-455 IIIDTVKNI
+455 IIDNVKNI
-464 SSSIDRI
+464 SSSIGII

-516 GKDFSQSEQEKIKS
+516 EKDFSQIEQEKIKS
-530 EIENNINEALKTIPT
+530 EIENNVNEALKTIPT
-545 GTHLSIN
+545 GIHLSIN
-552 NFKYLM
+552 NFKYPM

-661 ADFQKENETKNK
+661 ADFQKDNEAKNK
-673 EYKEKIEE
+673 EYRERIEDE
-681 MAKEAGFSIVVTEN
+681 AKANGISLIVTDEL
-695 DIKKYRLWEEQ
+695 IKKYRLWVEQ
-706 KEECPYTGKKISFT
+706 DKQCPYTGKKINFT

-761 QQNPSQLS
+761 QQIPHQLA
-769 NYEEIAQRF
+769 NYKEIAQRF
-778 ERYYEDKIDDC
+778 ERYYEEKIDDC
-789 LARIEKSRT
+789 LTRIEKSRT

-833 SKDIT
+833 SEDVT

-953 IISSDNA
+953 IVSSDNA

-975 KLNKNGQIQYVQG
+975 KLNKDGQIQYVQG
-988 DTARGSLHKDT
+988 DSARGSLHKDT

-1080 IAAHTNNPISLKF
+1080 IEAHISNPIELKKQ
-1093 HRDISD
+1093 
-1099 KDYKQN
+1099 KDVSKKEYKQS
-1105 YYVTNEE
+1105 YYVQNEE
-1112 NYILAVYRGVN
+1112 NYFIALYRYTAE
-1123 SKGKQESSFKVL
+1123 KGKIISDYIVSNLLNSVKNKQTGDVLYPLKIEKNGFVLSLYKVL
-1135 NLLDATKSKQNKEI
+1135 
-1149 LYPKYDESKGI
+1149 
-1160 KLNLY
+1160 
-1165 KTFKIGQIVIL
+1165 KIGQIVIFQ
-1176 KETEDEDV
+1176 EDENEDV
-1184 FELPLEKLRN
+1184 LSFPKDKLFS
-1194 RIYSVIGLSS
+1194 RIYRVAGIASKPDGRVNFVHAVI
-1204 SGNRFFIKLT
+1204 SGAFIK
-1214 HSIISESW
+1214 SKE
-1222 SYMSH
+1222 
-1227 NNFDEIQKFRQ
+1227 Q
-1238 FEPQKIFCLTENTD
+1238 FPNGIEKYKRVSNSNLFILVEGKD

>member
-29 KCGVYIFPEGINK
+29 NCGVYIFPEGIK
-42 DSYGNDSSKAAER
+42 IEKGVESSKAAER

-77 VLIEYEMC
+77 VLIEYNMC
-85 PLTIEELEK
+85 PLTVEELEK
-94 WRKEKIYPSSQ
+94 WRKEKIYPTSQ

-122 FLRKKCVEEKA
+122 FLRKKCVEDIA

-160 GNEDRAVQGGISEIT
+160 GNENGNVNTGISEISKA
-175 DQKGDKTLGQ
+175 KGDKTLGQ

-192 SGEKVRARYT
+192 SGEKVRAKYT
-202 SRKKHYEEE
+202 SRKQHYEEE
-211 FNKICTVQNISEE
+211 FNKICEVQNIPEE
-224 LKEKLYN
+224 LKTKLYN

-250 FERNK
+250 FEKNK
-255 PRCPISHFE
+255 QRCPISHFE

-277 KVKRNE
+277 LVKRNV
-283 DETDDKDFAELLEF
+283 DETDDQEFSELT
-297 EREILIK
+297 EIEKNELK
-304 DLFLKK
+304 DLFFIKS
-310 TKPFTF
+310 TFTF

-321 KLCGKKHEDWEFN
+321 KLCDKKHKDWEFN

-386 FALLKLHLSEDD
+386 FALLKLYLSEDD
-398 AKKFCKIKLEQ
+398 AKKFCEIKLEQ

-441 PKMIGE
+441 PKIIGKE
-447 EVFAENKN
+447 IFAENKDT
-455 IIIDTVKNI
+455 IIDTVKKI
-464 SSSIDRI
+464 IESIDRT

-485 AKDKNFDFR
+485 SKDENFDFR
-494 TEDWN
+494 TEVWN

-516 GKDFSQSEQEKIKS
+516 GEDFSQIEQEKIKS
-530 EIENNINEALKTIPT
+530 EIENNVNEALKTMPT

-552 NFKYLM
+552 NFKYPM

-576 KNITLYH
+576 KNIDLYH
-583 PSYTDSKYDIKPAE
+583 PAYTNSKYDIKPAK
-597 IINGKKY
+597 IISGKKY
-604 LNTPKTSSIK
+604 LDTPKTSSIK

-661 ADFQKENETKNK
+661 ADFQKDNEAKNK
-673 EYKEKIEE
+673 EYRERIEDE
-681 MAKEAGFSIVVTEN
+681 AKASGISLIVTDEL
-695 DIKKYRLWEEQ
+695 IKKYRLWVEQ
-706 KEECPYTGKKISFT
+706 DKQCPYTGKKINFT

-761 QQNPSQLS
+761 QQIPHQLA
-769 NYEEIAQRF
+769 NYKEIAQRF
-778 ERYYEDKIDDC
+778 ERYYEEEIDKC
-789 LARIEKSRT
+789 LKTIEKNRT
-798 HGRYI
+798 KGHYL
-803 DPSIKD
+803 DQKKKD
-809 AMIVKRHKAELELR
+809 ERIVEHHKAELKLK
-823 YYIGKLKRFN
+823 YYKGKLKRFN
-833 SKDIT
+833 AEDVT
-838 KGFKHSQ
+838 KRFKHSQ

-871 GTITDTFKHQWGLLE
+871 GTITNTFKHQWGLLE

-894 TNLHHAI
+894 TNLHHAV

-953 IISSDNA
+953 IVSNDNA
-960 LKQTKKIIR
+960 LKQTKKKVR
-969 DRYGKP
+969 DRDGKI
-975 KLNKNGQIQYVQG
+975 KLINGKEQFIQG

-1023 CSALD
+1023 CSVLD

-1080 IAAHTNNPISLKF
+1080 IEAHISNPIELKKQK
-1093 HRDISD
+1093 DIS
-1099 KDYKQN
+1099 KKEYKQS
-1105 YYVTNEE
+1105 YYVQNEE
-1112 NYILAVYRGVN
+1112 NYFIALYRYTTE
-1123 SKGKQESSFKVL
+1123 KGKIISDYIVSNLLNSVKNKQTGDVLYPSKIEKNGFVLSLYKVL
-1135 NLLDATKSKQNKEI
+1135 
-1149 LYPKYDESKGI
+1149 
-1160 KLNLY
+1160 
-1165 KTFKIGQIVIL
+1165 KIGQIVIFQ
-1176 KETEDEDV
+1176 EDEKEDV
-1184 FELPLEKLRN
+1184 LSFPKEKLFS
-1194 RIYSVIGLSS
+1194 RIYRVAGIASKPDGRVNFVHAII
-1204 SGNRFFIKLT
+1204 SGAFIK
-1214 HSIISESW
+1214 SKE
-1222 SYMSH
+1222 
-1227 NNFDEIQKFRQ
+1227 Q
-1238 FEPQKIFCLTENTD
+1238 FSNGIEKYKRVSNSSLLFLVEGTD

>member
-29 KCGVYIFPEGINK
+29 NCGVYIFPEGVKIEK
-42 DSYGNDSSKAAER
+42 GVESSKAAER

-77 VLIEYEMC
+77 VLIEYNMC
-85 PLTIEELEK
+85 PLTIEELVK

-111 RTDELNNWEPY
+111 RTDEINNWEPY

-147 RRGFLSNRKESTK
+147 RRGFLSNRKETTK
-160 GNEDRAVQGGISEIT
+160 GNENGNVNTGISEISKA
-175 DQKGDKTLGQ
+175 KGDKTLGQ

-192 SGEKVRARYT
+192 SGEKVRAKYT
-202 SRKKHYEEE
+202 SRKQHYEEE
-211 FNKICTVQNISEE
+211 FNKICEVQNIPEK
-224 LKEKLYN
+224 LKAKLYN

-250 FERNK
+250 FEKNK
-255 PRCPISHFE
+255 QRCPISHFE

-283 DETDDKDFAELLEF
+283 DETDDQKSSKLTAF
-297 EREILIK
+297 ERIEIQE
-304 DLFLKK
+304 LFFRKS
-310 TKPFTF
+310 KPTFTF
-316 KDIKS
+316 KDIKA

-334 YIDETNIAG
+334 YIDEANIVG

-362 IGNYDIFDIWHVLFD
+362 IGNYDINDIWHVLYD
-377 FDDGDKLKE
+377 FDDDDKLKE
-386 FALLKLHLSEDD
+386 FAKEKLLLSEDD
-398 AKKFCKIKLEQ
+398 AKKFCKITLQQ

-418 IRKILPFL
+418 IRKILYFL
-426 REGLLYSYA
+426 REGHPYTTS
-435 AFLANV
+435 AFLANI
-441 PKMIGE
+441 PEIIGK
-447 EVFAENKN
+447 EVFSKNKDV
-455 IIIDTVKNI
+455 IIDKIDVI
-464 SSSIDRI
+464 SKTIGKV
-471 NLPLR
+471 NLPLK

-499 KEFIDI
+499 KNFIDT
-505 CIKESYGQKKW
+505 CIKESFGENKW
-516 GKDFSQSEQEKIKS
+516 GKDFSQIEQEKIKA
-530 EIENNINEALKTIPT
+530 EIENNVNETLKTMPT

-552 NFKYLM
+552 NFKYPM

-576 KNITLYH
+576 KNIDLYH

-629 NYLLKT
+629 NYLLNT

-661 ADFQKENETKNK
+661 ADFQKDNEAKNK
-673 EYKEKIEE
+673 EYRERIEDE
-681 MAKEAGFSIVVTEN
+681 AKASGISLIVTDEL
-695 DIKKYRLWEEQ
+695 IKKYRLWVEQ
-706 KEECPYTGKKISFT
+706 DKQCPYTGKKINFT

-761 QQNPSQLS
+761 QQIPHQLA
-769 NYEEIAQRF
+769 NYKEIAQRF
-778 ERYYEDKIDDC
+778 ERYYEEKIDDC
-789 LARIEKSRT
+789 LTRIEKSRT

-833 SKDIT
+833 SEDVT
-838 KGFKHSQ
+838 KRFKHSQ

-894 TNLHHAI
+894 TNLHHVV

-935 WENFRD
+935 WENFRN

-953 IISSDNA
+953 IVSSDNA

-975 KLNKNGQIQYVQG
+975 KLNKDGQIQYVQG

-1070 NRDVYAKKIR
+1070 NRDVYAKKVR
-1080 IAAHTNNPISLKF
+1080 IAAHISNPIELKKQ
-1093 HRDISD
+1093 
-1099 KDYKQN
+1099 KDVSKKEYKQS
-1105 YYVTNEE
+1105 YYVQNEE
-1112 NYILAVYRGVN
+1112 NYFIALYRYTTE
-1123 SKGKQESSFKVL
+1123 KGKIISDYIVSNLLNSVKNKQTGDVLYPLKIEKNGFVLSLYKVL
-1135 NLLDATKSKQNKEI
+1135 
-1149 LYPKYDESKGI
+1149 
-1160 KLNLY
+1160 
-1165 KTFKIGQIVIL
+1165 KIGQIVIFQ
-1176 KETEDEDV
+1176 EDENEDV
-1184 FELPLEKLRN
+1184 LSFPKDKLFS
-1194 RIYSVIGLSS
+1194 RIYRVAGIASKPDGRVNFVHAII
-1204 SGNRFFIKLT
+1204 SGAFIK
-1214 HSIISESW
+1214 SKE
-1222 SYMSH
+1222 
-1227 NNFDEIQKFRQ
+1227 Q
-1238 FEPQKIFCLTENTD
+1238 FSNGIEKYKRVSNSSLFFLVEGTD